1 MSDTQLSNE
10 LKHLVDEAWVWQ
22 VVKVSESEFSVRFP
36 SRETLRMSTRSG
48 KIFLPLS
55 QSEAKIREAFLEVR
69 PGKAFPSVWVQIS
82 GLPKDLMSKD
92 RIMAALT
99 MIGRPMDVD
108 ELSVKKHKTEPIR
121 VRFQC
126 RFPDRIKGSI
136 QLCVN
141 DEPFTI
147 GLVAELGGRGCGGS
161 SSGGPPKPPA
171 PREDDGLEDS
181 EEPSS
186 EIEPRHNRKSK
197 EKQSQN
203 PCGKGSGGSAGGG
216 GSQVLAGSSSAPPL
230 GKGALPGVNQYGSN
244 LLAFSFP
251 SLSLSS
257 DSPLGGCD
265 SFSSLLSVP
274 LGKEIPEFSSLS
286 VDAVSQV
293 DDPDPVVAWLLDSPT
308 PVMSSPAAGVVL
320 PPAAPASLG
329 LQQPSKAL

>member
-1 MSDTQLSNE
+1 MLLQTYGNAIAGGGFFNIEVEPLQPRETGEVFAAVVQFLSAPLSDTQLSNE
-10 LKHLVDEAWVWQ
+10 LKHLVDEEWDWQ
-22 VVKVSESEFSVRFP
+22 VAKVSESEFSVHFP

-82 GLPKDLMSKD
+82 GLPKDLMTKD

-108 ELSVKKHKTEPIR
+108 ELSVKKHETEPVR

-141 DEPFTI
+141 GEPFTI
-147 GLVAELGGRGCGGS
+147 GLVAELGGRGGGGS
-161 SSGGPPKPPA
+161 GSGGPPKPSA

-197 EKQSQN
+197 EKQGQN
-203 PCGKGSGGSAGGG
+203 PNGKGPGGMVAVVVRRGWLGPA
-216 GSQVLAGSSSAPPL
+216 VLRRWASD
-230 GKGALPGVNQYGSN
+230 KGIVNR
-244 LLAFSFP
+244 AR
-251 SLSLSS
+251 
-257 DSPLGGCD
+257 
-265 SFSSLLSVP
+265 
-274 LGKEIPEFSSLS
+274 
-286 VDAVSQV
+286 
-293 DDPDPVVAWLLDSPT
+293 
-308 PVMSSPAAGVVL
+308 
-320 PPAAPASLG
+320 
-329 LQQPSKAL
+329 